1 MDALKVDNV
10 CKYYGKSSNEV
21 KALDNVSF
29 TVNSGEFVAIVGP
42 SGSGKSTL
50 LHILGGLDVPSSGN
64 VYIEGEDILNF
75 NEEKKSIL
83 RRRKIGFVFQFFN
96 LVPILN
102 IEENLALP
110 VLIDENK
117 VDKEY
122 LDEVI
127 KFLGLEDRRNHLPSE
142 LSGGQQQRVAIG
154 RALINKPSIILA
166 DEPTGN
172 LDSKNSKE
180 VMELLRLSANKYN
193 QTLIVITH
201 NLELAHMADRIIKI
215 EDGKI
220 KSDEY
225 LKGRGQV

>member
-1 MDALKVDNV
+1 MEVLKVKNL
-10 CKYYGKSSNEV
+10 CKFYGSKENEV
-21 KALDNVSF
+21 KALNNVNFS
-29 TVNSGEFVAIVGP
+29 VHSGEFVSIIGP

-50 LHILGGLDVPSSGN
+50 LHLLGALDNPTSGS
-64 VYIEGEDILNF
+64 VFIEDEDIYSYK
-75 NEEKKSIL
+75 EEKKSIL

-96 LVPILN
+96 LVPILDV
-102 IEENLALP
+102 EENLSLP

-117 VDKEY
+117 VDKNY

-127 KFLGLEDRRNHLPSE
+127 KFLGLEDRRKHLPSE

-172 LDSKNSKE
+172 LDTRNSKE
-180 VMELLRLSANKYN
+180 IMEILRLTAKKFN

-201 NLELAHMADRIIKI
+201 NIEIANMADRVIKI
-215 EDGKI
+215 EDGEVV
-220 KSDEY
+220 SDEY
-225 LKGRGQV
+225 LRERGQV